1 MVIEHI
7 TGNLYLLSIT
17 AQAGPTQTHFST
29 LKKTKL
35 NLSTTNSMKLG
46 WQKQQASQSCAG
58 ASGETTTLSLTVTLL
73 INTPASAGVIIAP
86 ASPVIL
92 YLTCCYCQTPSPL
105 RETEIVRDG
114 GGGGAMVHMCE
125 CVLWSW
131 KHGRC
136 CLCTVRYKLGYA
148 RGCSE
153 RKEKEKIHA
162 RKSNECVLLNEI
174 PGARLRG
181 ADGGKSCS
189 FRWVIR
195 RRVAEHDLL
204 SITFFERF

>member
-1 MVIEHI
+1 M
-7 TGNLYLLSIT
+7 
-17 AQAGPTQTHFST
+17 
-29 LKKTKL
+29 
-35 NLSTTNSMKLG
+35 STTNGMKLG

-131 KHGRC
+131 KHGRW

-153 RKEKEKIHA
+153 KGKGENTCQKI
-162 RKSNECVLLNEI
+162 K
-174 PGARLRG
+174 
-181 ADGGKSCS
+181 
-189 FRWVIR
+189 WVC
-195 RRVAEHDLL
+195 VAEWNPR
-204 SITFFERF
+204 SKAEGRRWREIMFFSVSD